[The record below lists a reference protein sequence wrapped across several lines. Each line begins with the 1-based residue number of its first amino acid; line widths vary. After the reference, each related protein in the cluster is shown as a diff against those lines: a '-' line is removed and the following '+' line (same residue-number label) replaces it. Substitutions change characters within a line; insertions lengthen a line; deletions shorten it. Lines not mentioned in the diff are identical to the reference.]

1 MDGSEL
7 NEIMIK
13 TLSFMLMM
21 HQFKKA
27 KANITKLET
36 LPAKKVGT

>member
-1 MDGSEL
+1 
-7 NEIMIK
+7 
-13 TLSFMLMM
+13 M

-36 LPAKKVGT
+36 HPAKKWELDFVQITRLKQ